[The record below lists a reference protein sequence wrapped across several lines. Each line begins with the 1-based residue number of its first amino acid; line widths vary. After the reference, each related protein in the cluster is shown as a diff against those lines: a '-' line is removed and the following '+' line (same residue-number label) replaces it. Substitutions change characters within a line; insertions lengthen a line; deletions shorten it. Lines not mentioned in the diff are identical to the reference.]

1 MKQKSKSELV
11 KTDTNMRIGN
21 KQSSKKK
28 NTQTNTRHKSKTN
41 SATVNMK

>member
-28 NTQTNTRHKSKTN
+28 ILRQTQDTKAKQTQLL
-41 SATVNMK
+41 